1 VLDVRIAPA
10 ELIRGMPATLTVT
23 VTDGSGAVV
32 DPGTVTVTVTRHDGT
47 TLFNGAASGSGA
59 NPRTVSLDASD
70 LAQLDRLTVTAEA
83 SAFGEASAVIPV
95 VGAPLF
101 WVSEARDFDQ
111 GQLAD
116 STRFPDDVI
125 VALRARIREAFT
137 SVTGRRFVP
146 ELVDVTLDG
155 SGSGLLILPDV
166 EIRALRAIWIREVV
180 TWQELDASQLAAVA
194 IAEPGMLVRTN
205 DIWPEGIANVRVRY
219 EAGMERVPLE
229 IRRAAL
235 RLAASYMGALSSNLP
250 DRALSLSDELGTF
263 RLATPGVGGSWF
275 GLPEVD
281 AVLQRYRVHIPGV
294 A

>member
-1 VLDVRIAPA
+1 MLDVWITPA
-10 ELIRGMPATLTVT
+10 ELIRGMPGTLTVT

-47 TLFNGAASGSGA
+47 VLFQRAASGSGA

-70 LAQLDRLTVTAEA
+70 LSQLDRLTVTAEA

-95 VGAPLF
+95 VGGPLF

-116 STRFPDDVI
+116 PVRFPDDVLI
-125 VALRARIREAFT
+125 QLRTRIREAFT

-146 ELVDVTLDG
+146 ELVTVTLDG
-155 SGSGLLILPDV
+155 TGTGTLLLPDV
-166 EIRALRAIWIREVV
+166 EITAIRSVETRVGATWTAWTADELADLVV
-180 TWQELDASQLAAVA
+180 IPPGAIGYTSGVWPDA
-194 IAEPGMLVRTN
+194 PGS
-205 DIWPEGIANVRVRY
+205 VRVTY
-219 EAGMERVPLE
+219 EAGMARVPLE

-281 AVLQRYRVHIPGV
+281 AVLQRYRVGIPGV